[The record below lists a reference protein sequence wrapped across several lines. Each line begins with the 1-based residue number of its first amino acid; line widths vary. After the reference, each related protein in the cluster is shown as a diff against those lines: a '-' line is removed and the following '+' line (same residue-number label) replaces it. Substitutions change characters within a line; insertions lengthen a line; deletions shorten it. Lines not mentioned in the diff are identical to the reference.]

1 MKKFLMLFAIL
12 FIQQSCFSMQNE
24 EESLASRPHERIIEA
39 MNSSDAESLRGLA
52 EEYAQTCIVCNNP
65 VNVLQA
71 TPLILSTSKNNKK
84 ITAQIKTLQD
94 LVQTEEFLSDV
105 EVKDQEL
112 IQFSFHEDC
121 ESQAKKL
128 FFENPKLSNC
138 VKALIATGFCLGVST
153 VFGVGM
159 ILFMS
164 IQKSCEGEAGYA
176 CHPC

>member
-39 MNSSDAESLRGLA
+39 MTSSDAESLRGLA
-52 EEYAQTCIVCNNP
+52 EEYAQTCVVCNQR
-65 VNVLQA
+65 VNVLQEI
-71 TPLILSTSKNNKK
+71 PLILSTSKNNKK

-105 EVKDQEL
+105 DVKDQEL
-112 IQFSFHEDC
+112 IKFSFHKDC
-121 ESQAKKL
+121 EEQVKKI
-128 FFENPKLSNC
+128 FIENPKISNC
-138 VKALIATGFCLGVST
+138 VKAFIGTGLCLGVST

-159 ILFMS
+159 ILFMG
-164 IQKSCEGEAGYA
+164 IQKTCEGEAGYA